1 MKNSYTFSLIVPT
14 IGRTS
19 ELEYFLTSLT
29 NQTYKNFEVIIID
42 QNKNTLLEPII
53 EKYRDELGIH
63 YIKSNIPGL
72 SVNRNRGISVSKGD
86 ILCFPDDDCS
96 YAPNTLEE
104 VLLFFSN
111 NADHQIY
118 SCCVKDPVT
127 KKRFLMAIKDSS
139 LNKYNFFNKTISI
152 GIFLKPKSISDVSFD
167 ERLGAGS
174 QFGSAEESDLI
185 SKLMELRYN
194 GKYFANKYVYH
205 EYPSI
210 VPNLNRYYT
219 YALGY
224 GAFMKKEIIARKKYR
239 FIFSF
244 MLNLIGRTLF
254 SVLPWKKRKFIWMS
268 LKGQIE
274 GFLKY

>member
-19 ELEYFLTSLT
+19 ELEYLLNSLT

-42 QNKNTLLEPII
+42 QNKNSHLASII
-53 EKYRDELGIH
+53 KKYKDELAIH
-63 YIKSNIPGL
+63 YIKSSIPGL
-72 SVNRNRGISVSKGD
+72 SVNRNRGISVSKGH

-96 YAPNTLEE
+96 YPPNTLED
-104 VLLFFSN
+104 VLYFFSN
-111 NADHQIY
+111 NPDLHIY
-118 SCCVKDPVT
+118 SCCVKDPAT
-127 KKRFLMAIKDSS
+127 KKRFLMAPRDSS
-139 LNKYNFFNKTISI
+139 LNRYNFFNKTISI
-152 GIFLKPKSISDVSFD
+152 GIFIKPKSISDVSFD

-185 SKLMELRYN
+185 SKLIESKYR

-210 VPNLNRYYT
+210 EPNLNRYYT

-224 GAFMKKEIIARKKYR
+224 GAFMKKEIISRKKYR

-244 MLNLIGRTLF
+244 MFNLIGRTLF
-254 SVLPWKKRKFIWMS
+254 SAVPWKKRKFIRMS